1 MMSVESRLTITVT
14 LTWINPNTSTAN
26 WIHKTAQ
33 IVHGILGAEFITL
46 EDCKNSICLF
56 QSGVSKKIWKH
67 CRRSTDG
74 LALGDRQRH
83 ANTCNT
89 IKRKVAF
96 VFYVNIH
103 LKFLVK
109 HRNYLLNITR
119 GIPHRFF
126 QFCIYFSGSIL
137 LI

>member
-1 MMSVESRLTITVT
+1 MISNTKQFYVHKICIKYLHMHFKWENEFNMIYQLNQLRLTITVT

-46 EDCKNSICLF
+46 EDCKNCICVF

-74 LALGDRQRH
+74 LALGDRQRD

-89 IKRKVAF
+89 IERKVAF
-96 VFYVNIH
+96 VFKIQYT
-103 LKFLVK
+103 LK
-109 HRNYLLNITR
+109 
-119 GIPHRFF
+119 IP
-126 QFCIYFSGSIL
+126 C
-137 LI
+137 